1 MGFSVKLSVGQQ
13 PLGLALGK
21 RSQELTRNKRWG
33 MDMEYIKE
41 VLRLWYETDHNRY
54 QIATALGIS
63 HPTVTRF
70 IRIAESNGGMT
81 MLELSDAQLKEIFYP
96 VGPGRKEV
104 LDKAEIDCVEASSEL
119 KRRGVT
125 RQLLYEEYRDNNPG
139 HAFSYSVFCNKL
151 RDYEN
156 RQRLSM
162 LLDHKPAEVLYLDYC
177 GDTVPIYDR
186 TSNRIAYEAEIFVAT
201 LAASGYSF
209 FEGHLGQDSVSFVGG
224 ITMALSYI
232 GGVVARLVPDNL
244 KAGVITNNKSDLKLS
259 RAMMELGAYYE
270 VFVDPTRKYRAKD
283 KAKVEE
289 RVGFIQRHA
298 LAALRNEKF
307 YSLEELN
314 GALAPLREAINQRPF
329 TNKPGSRSELFEK
342 EREFLRPLPLLPFSY
357 GTWKTVS
364 VPPNY
369 HIEIAQC
376 SYSVPNQLRNKKV
389 EVRIGETVVEIFF
402 EGTHVAT
409 HRRSHTPGEVVTLPA
424 HLHPAHRNYLA
435 RLDRDGAIAE
445 AAAIGP
451 STAEMAARVIDA
463 ARIGETGLKSVW
475 RMLGLAKEY
484 SRDDLEK
491 ACQYG
496 LGIGANSRQS
506 VASILKSRVHEAPP
520 PSEPPS
526 PAHEHLR
533 SKGYFNNAE
542 VS

>member
-1 MGFSVKLSVGQQ
+1 MTHNRQ
-13 PLGLALGK
+13 
-21 RSQELTRNKRWG
+21 WG
-33 MDMEYIKE
+33 MHMEYITE
-41 VLRLWYETDHNRY
+41 VLRLWYETNHNRN
-54 QIATALGIS
+54 QIANSLGIS
-63 HPTVTRF
+63 HPTVTRV
-70 IRIAESNGGMT
+70 IKLAEANGGKA
-81 MLELSDAQLKEIFYP
+81 LVKLSDTELKEIFYP
-96 VGPGRKEV
+96 VRPGRREIPER
-104 LDKAEIDCVEASSEL
+104 AEIDCGKVSSEL

-125 RQLLYEEYRDNNPG
+125 RQLLCEEYRDDNCG
-139 HAFSYSVFCNKL
+139 RAFSYSVFCNKL
-151 RDYEN
+151 REYEN
-156 RQRLSM
+156 RQRLAM

-186 TSNRIAYEAEIFVAT
+186 TSHKVSYEAEIFVAT

-209 FEGHLGQDSVSFVGG
+209 FEGHRSQDSASFVGG
-224 ITMALSYI
+224 IALAFSYI

-259 RAMMELGAYYE
+259 RAMMELAGYYE
-270 VFVDPTRKYRAKD
+270 VFVDPTRKYRARD

-314 GALAPLREAINQRPF
+314 SALARLREEINQRPF
-329 TNKPGSRSELFEK
+329 TNKPGSRAELFEK

-357 GTWKTVS
+357 GTSKTVM

-369 HIEIAQC
+369 HIEIDQS

-389 EVRIGETVVEIFF
+389 EVRIGETVVEVFS
-402 EGTHVAT
+402 EGAHVVTHQ
-409 HRRSHTPGEVVTLPA
+409 RSHTPGEVVTLPT
-424 HLHPAHRNYLA
+424 HLHPAHRSYLA
-435 RLDRDGAIAE
+435 RLDRDGVIAE
-445 AAAIGP
+445 ASAIGP
-451 STAEMAARVIDA
+451 ATAEMAARVVDG
-463 ARIGETGLKSVW
+463 ARIGETGLKSVR

-496 LGIGANSRQS
+496 LGIGATSRES
-506 VASILKSRVHEAPP
+506 VASILKSRVHESPP